1 MIFIDFYWFLEPQEA
16 GTPAAGWPPDGP
28 RMARYCL
35 GALLGRLGGR
45 RQEKPSKNPFSPAK
59 FGELI
64 KTGIFQ
70 FTLLPTEP
78 QQKRILASRHLSKKH
93 VVF

>member
-1 MIFIDFYWFLEPQEA
+1 MIWGAPGNIFIDFYWFLEPQEA

-45 RQEKPSKNPFSPAK
+45 RQLENK
-59 FGELI
+59 
-64 KTGIFQ
+64 
-70 FTLLPTEP
+70 
-78 QQKRILASRHLSKKH
+78 
-93 VVF
+93 